1 MNFEISRP
9 KKNVIVFKIGERKI
23 DALNSPELKAEF
35 IALCQSGVKLLVID
49 LSQVEYCD
57 SSGLSSLLFCRR
69 RMKENKGDVVL
80 VGVRDKILNLM
91 KIARI
96 DSVFSFSNSVD
107 EALSKIKG

>member
-1 MNFEISRP
+1 MNFEVSRP
-9 KKNVIVFKIGERKI
+9 KKSVIVFKIGEKKI

-35 IALCQSGVKLLVID
+35 LALCQSGVKFLIVD

-57 SSGLSSLLFCRR
+57 SSGLSALLFCRR
-69 RMKENKGDVVL
+69 RMNENKGEVML

-91 KIARI
+91 RIARI
-96 DSVFSFSNSVD
+96 DSIFNFSGSVE